1 MTPEPHGQIYLMN
14 FITDMYLFVIKH
26 LKAMVALRNSAA
38 WPVHIKVEIFLENK
52 TSLSYGDLQSV
63 HTWHSCL
70 LTLKDSVYPFRNND
84 NDIVFPECDRFI
96 PEFPDG

>member
-1 MTPEPHGQIYLMN
+1 MN

-26 LKAMVALRNSAA
+26 LKAMVALHNSAA

-70 LTLKDSVYPFRNND
+70 LTHKDSVYPFRNND
-84 NDIVFPECDRFI
+84 KDIVFPECDRFI